1 MKIKFLNKNIE
12 LTKVAFDSREVVK
25 GSLFAAVKGTATDG
39 HNFIDKAIENGATT
53 IVCEVAPQNRVQGVE
68 YIEVEHSD
76 KALAQIASLFYGEPS
91 KKLKLVGVTGTNGKT
106 TTATLLYD
114 LFTRMGHKVG
124 LISTVVYK
132 IMDDQFAAS
141 HTTPDSVRLNELL
154 SLMVERGCTY
164 CFMEVSSH
172 SICQNRIES
181 LHFTGGIFTNIT
193 HDHLDYHGTFAE
205 YIKAKKR
212 FFDGLPKG
220 AFALYNGDDKN
231 GRIMVQNCNAS
242 VKSFA
247 LTTGADYKC
256 KIIESLMG
264 SMLLR
269 IDNKEV
275 WVKFIGGFNAYNLLG
290 VYAAA
295 IELGADKEQVL
306 TDMSLLTS
314 VAGRFDYVISEN
326 GITAIIDYAHTP
338 DALENVLKTI
348 EEVRTPNQRVITV
361 VGCGGNRDKTKR
373 PEMALIAAQ
382 MSDFTILTSDNPR
395 NESPEE
401 ILNDMVGGLKNSPS
415 NFAGKYLVI
424 TDRREAIGAAVV
436 MAHGSSPEK
445 IARGE
450 MGDIILIAGKG
461 HETYQEIKGV
471 RSHFD
476 DKEQINERFS
486 NIK

>member
-1 MKIKFLNKNIE
+1 MKIRFLDRDIE
-12 LTKVAFDSREVVK
+12 LTKVVFDSREVVQ
-25 GSLFAAVKGTATDG
+25 GALFVAARGTVTDG
-39 HNFIDKAIENGATT
+39 HNFIDKAIEKGATT
-53 IVCEVAPQNRVQGVE
+53 IVCEVVPEIMVQGVQ
-68 YIEVEHSD
+68 YIKVEHSD
-76 KALAQIASLFYGEPS
+76 IAMAHIASLFYGEPS
-91 KKLKLVGVTGTNGKT
+91 KKIKLVGVTGTNGKT

-114 LFTRMGHKVG
+114 LFKRMGYKVG

-132 IMDDQFAAS
+132 VMDEQFAAS

-154 SLMVERGCTY
+154 SLMVERGCTH

-181 LHFTGGIFTNIT
+181 LNFVGGIFTNIT
-193 HDHLDYHGTFAE
+193 HDHLDYHGTFSE

-212 FFDGLPKG
+212 FFDSLPKD

-231 GRIMVQNCNAS
+231 GRIMVQNCKAA

-247 LTTGADYKC
+247 LTVGADYKC

-295 IELGADKEQVL
+295 VELGADKDEVL
-306 TDMSLLTS
+306 TEMSMLTS
-314 VAGRFDYVISEN
+314 VAGRFDYVISKN
-326 GITAIIDYAHTP
+326 GITAIVDYAHTP

-348 EEVRTPNQRVITV
+348 DEVRTPEQRVLTV

-373 PEMALIAAQ
+373 PEMAVIAAQ
-382 MSDFTILTSDNPR
+382 MSDFVIFTSDNPR

-401 ILNDMVGGLKNSPS
+401 ILNDMTEGLKNSS
-415 NFAGKYLVI
+415 FNFAGKYLVI
-424 TDRREAIGAAVV
+424 TDRREAIGAAVA
-436 MAHGSSPEK
+436 MAKGSIPEK
-445 IARGE
+445 MARGE

-461 HETYQEIKGV
+461 HETYQEVKGV

-476 DKEQINERFS
+476 DKEQVNERFS